1 MIKQGL
7 KNYFKSLRHF
17 FTPLGTMFLGI
28 MLGLSVAAA
37 DTVTAASAL
46 TEGIKSL
53 ADNIN
58 LDFKN
63 LLDGIWLQITALDWE
78 NNPASAIQTLFS
90 AEWLNGVLSNTLQA
104 LLGTDFDTFTQ
115 EITLLVTTFTS
126 RIAAN
131 IAVFFTFWILG
142 FFAGLSIIKLLI
154 RRDIAKRSVWK
165 YVLAYFIDGLLSTAF
180 VVLCL
185 FVFTL
190 WQASIYISLL
200 IILLLIGALAL
211 IEAYLLHG
219 FKKVKLGVVLNIK
232 NIALYMLT
240 NAIIFLISII
250 FTIAAIAV
258 NSLMGLFVG
267 LSLTIIAFIVISLNA
282 ESYVLSVA
290 NTPILEENKSD
301 TVQNDSVFTNE
312 HTEATDNTENDD
324 LETEKTT
331 ADAADETANTQTE
344 VN

>member
-37 DTVTAASAL
+37 DTVAAASAL

-90 AEWLNGVLSNTLQA
+90 AEWLNGVLSSTLQA

-131 IAVFFTFWILG
+131 IAVFFTFCNPHHPSDRLYHLYLRI
-142 FFAGLSIIKLLI
+142 SRRKEHNCIQ
-154 RRDIAKRSVWK
+154 RRDIYS
-165 YVLAYFIDGLLSTAF
+165 F
-180 VVLCL
+180 
-185 FVFTL
+185 
-190 WQASIYISLL
+190 
-200 IILLLIGALAL
+200 
-211 IEAYLLHG
+211 
-219 FKKVKLGVVLNIK
+219 
-232 NIALYMLT
+232 
-240 NAIIFLISII
+240 
-250 FTIAAIAV
+250 
-258 NSLMGLFVG
+258 
-267 LSLTIIAFIVISLNA
+267 
-282 ESYVLSVA
+282 
-290 NTPILEENKSD
+290 
-301 TVQNDSVFTNE
+301 
-312 HTEATDNTENDD
+312 TEATDIR
-324 LETEKTT
+324 
-331 ADAADETANTQTE
+331 
-344 VN
+344 